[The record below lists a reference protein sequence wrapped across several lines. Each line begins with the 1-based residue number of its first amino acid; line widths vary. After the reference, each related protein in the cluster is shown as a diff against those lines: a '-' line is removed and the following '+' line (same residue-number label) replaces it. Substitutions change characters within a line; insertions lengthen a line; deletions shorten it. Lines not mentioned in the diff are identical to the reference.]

1 MRPNIEQKDA
11 SGRRLV
17 GLLAFVQFVNILD
30 FMMVMPLGPDFSAE
44 LGIPTSKL
52 GIVGGSYTAAA
63 AISGLVS
70 AFILDQFPRKKAL
83 MTVVTGLSVA
93 TFAGAFSTGL
103 DSLLAAR
110 VLAGCFGGPASALAL
125 AIVADAIPVS
135 RRGRALG
142 VVMGAFSIASIAGV
156 PVGLELARA
165 GGWRAPFIGV
175 GALALIA
182 VLGTWLF
189 MQEPAIPQ
197 RAPGLPGAPRLTVRK
212 LLAQFRKRDHLISL
226 ALAGTVMFSGFIVI
240 PNIAA
245 FVQKNLGYPREKL
258 GFMYM
263 AGGLAS
269 LVSMQIAGRLTDR
282 VGALATSAFGTAVL
296 LTALIFGFA
305 HHEPAFTPAVIAGLF
320 MTGTSIRAI
329 SFNTLTSRVPQPNER
344 GAFMS
349 VQSTMQHVASAS
361 GAFVSSHLLTSD
373 TDGKLLGIET
383 VAGISVVIS
392 LCVPVLIQILEKQI
406 AKREKT
412 KLDEAIRS

>member
-11 SGRRLV
+11 SESRLV

-44 LGIPTSKL
+44 LRIPTSQL
-52 GIVGGSYTAAA
+52 GIVGGSYTASA

-70 AFILDQFPRKKAL
+70 AFILDRFPRKKAL
-83 MTVVTGLSVA
+83 MTVVTGLAIA
-93 TFAGAFSTGL
+93 TFAGALSKGL
-103 DSLLAAR
+103 ASLLAAR

-156 PVGLELARA
+156 PVGLELAHA

-175 GALALIA
+175 GALALVA
-182 VLGTWLF
+182 VAGIWLF
-189 MQEPAIPQ
+189 MREPAAQQ
-197 RAPGLPGAPRLTVRK
+197 RAPGLPRLTVGK
-212 LLAQFRKRDHLISL
+212 LVAQFRKRDHLISL
-226 ALAGTVMFSGFIVI
+226 GLAATVMFSGFIVI

-245 FVQKNLGYPREKL
+245 FVQKNLGYPRENL

-263 AGGLAS
+263 SGGLAS
-269 LVSMQIAGRLTDR
+269 LIAMQIAGRVTDR
-282 VGALATSAFGTAVL
+282 VGALKTATFGTAVL

-349 VQSTMQHVASAS
+349 VQSTIQHVASAT
-361 GAFVSSHLLTSD
+361 GAFASSRLLTSEA
-373 TDGKLLGIET
+373 DGRLHGIET
-383 VAGISVVIS
+383 VAGISIIVS
-392 LCVPVLIQILEKQI
+392 LCVPVLIKILEQQL
-406 AKREKT
+406 ARRETT
-412 KLDEAIRS
+412 KLEGARQS